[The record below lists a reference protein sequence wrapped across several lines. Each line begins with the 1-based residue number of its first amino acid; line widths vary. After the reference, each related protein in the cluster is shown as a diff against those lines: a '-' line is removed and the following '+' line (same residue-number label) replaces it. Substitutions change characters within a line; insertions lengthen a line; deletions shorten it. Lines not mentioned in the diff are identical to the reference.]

1 MSGECPKNVTNVD
14 SILIIYQIQCTST
27 SMIKLAKK
35 ISLERSV
42 FISFWLVN
50 RNFAT
55 SDWSILWANENS
67 LKREL
72 EAEYEA
78 NPNKKP
84 MNEILSN
91 IDFDA
96 FKERVNV
103 DNGRSSAAQAAKAA
117 EAEAQSKTDNL
128 TNQNQA
134 NQNVSNLLAQMRG
147 NYSLS
152 SMINGFGSS
161 PLSSIT
167 GSMNGGRPTPY
178 GGLSGGF
185 LQPQAKSTPTS
196 KPRDYSTITPSSY
209 SSPSSSSTDLIYR
222 CPIIECGKAFSKL
235 GGIFKVI
242 QFKFSNT
249 LGSHV
254 IMI

>member
-1 MSGECPKNVTNVD
+1 MS
-14 SILIIYQIQCTST
+14 
-27 SMIKLAKK
+27 
-35 ISLERSV
+35 
-42 FISFWLVN
+42 
-50 RNFAT
+50 
-55 SDWSILWANENS
+55 
-67 LKREL
+67 
-72 EAEYEA
+72 
-78 NPNKKP
+78 
-84 MNEILSN
+84 EILSN

-117 EAEAQSKTDNL
+117 EAEAQSKADNL
-128 TNQNQA
+128 TNQNQSMS
-134 NQNVSNLLAQMRG
+134 NQNNVSNLLAQMRG

-161 PLSSIT
+161 PLSSMT
-167 GSMNGGRPTPY
+167 GVRAAPF

-242 QFKFSNT
+242 QFKFSKSNT

-254 IMI
+254 II

>member
-1 MSGECPKNVTNVD
+1 MYKHKYDKACEKNIT
-14 SILIIYQIQCTST
+14 
-27 SMIKLAKK
+27 
-35 ISLERSV
+35 R
-42 FISFWLVN
+42 
-50 RNFAT
+50 
-55 SDWSILWANENS
+55 
-67 LKREL
+67 KREL
-72 EAEYEA
+72 EEEYES

-84 MNEILSN
+84 MSEILAN

-103 DNGRSSAAQAAKAA
+103 ENSRSSAAQAAKVA
-117 EAEAQSKTDNL
+117 EAEAQSKAE
-128 TNQNQA
+128 NQNPGMS
-134 NQNVSNLLAQMRG
+134 NQNNVSNLLAQMRG

-161 PLSSIT
+161 PLSSMT
-167 GSMNGGRPTPY
+167 TGRPAPY
-178 GGLSGGF
+178 GGLSDGF
-185 LQPQAKSTPTS
+185 LQPQAKSTPTP

-242 QFKFSNT
+242 QFEIFKIKHLRQSRDLIFACTYDITGNT
-249 LGSHV
+249 ITGGTCLKCFLDT
-254 IMI
+254 

>member
-1 MSGECPKNVTNVD
+1 
-14 SILIIYQIQCTST
+14 
-27 SMIKLAKK
+27 MIKPVKR
-35 ISLERSV
+35 ISLARSV
-42 FISFWLVN
+42 FISKYRFLIGQLEM
-50 RNFAT
+50 A
-55 SDWSILWANENS
+55 SDWLKFCLENS

-72 EAEYEA
+72 ETEYES

-84 MNEILSN
+84 MSEILSN

-103 DNGRSSAAQAAKAA
+103 ENGRSSAAQAAKAA
-117 EAEAQSKTDNL
+117 EAEAQLKEDNL
-128 TNQNQA
+128 TSQNPGIPNQN
-134 NQNVSNLLAQMRG
+134 NVSNLLAQMRG

-161 PLSSIT
+161 PLSSMA
-167 GSMNGGRPTPY
+167 SGRSAPY

-185 LQPQAKSTPTS
+185 LQPQAKSTPTP

-242 QFKFSNT
+242 QFEIFKIKH
-249 LGSHV
+249 LGQSRDRISAYIRASLQHCTSSESTFDSV
-254 IMI
+254 WRL

>member
-1 MSGECPKNVTNVD
+1 M
-14 SILIIYQIQCTST
+14 
-27 SMIKLAKK
+27 A
-35 ISLERSV
+35 
-42 FISFWLVN
+42 
-50 RNFAT
+50 
-55 SDWSILWANENS
+55 
-67 LKREL
+67 
-72 EAEYEA
+72 
-78 NPNKKP
+78 
-84 MNEILSN
+84 N

-167 GSMNGGRPTPY
+167 GSMNGG
-178 GGLSGGF
+178 LSGGF

>member
-1 MSGECPKNVTNVD
+1 MS
-14 SILIIYQIQCTST
+14 
-27 SMIKLAKK
+27 
-35 ISLERSV
+35 
-42 FISFWLVN
+42 
-50 RNFAT
+50 
-55 SDWSILWANENS
+55 
-67 LKREL
+67 
-72 EAEYEA
+72 
-78 NPNKKP
+78 
-84 MNEILSN
+84 EILSN

-117 EAEAQSKTDNL
+117 EAAEAQSKADNL
-128 TNQNQA
+128 TNQNQSMS
-134 NQNVSNLLAQMRG
+134 NQNNVSNLLAQMRG

-161 PLSSIT
+161 PLSSMT
-167 GSMNGGRPTPY
+167 GGRAAPY

-242 QFKFSNT
+242 QFKFSKSNT

-254 IMI
+254 II

>member
-1 MSGECPKNVTNVD
+1 MAR
-14 SILIIYQIQCTST
+14 ILT
-27 SMIKLAKK
+27 
-35 ISLERSV
+35 
-42 FISFWLVN
+42 
-50 RNFAT
+50 T
-55 SDWSILWANENS
+55 SDWWKLKANENS

-84 MNEILSN
+84 MNEILAN

-167 GSMNGGRPTPY
+167 GSINGGPSGRPSPY

-242 QFKFSNT
+242 
-249 LGSHV
+249 
-254 IMI
+254 